1 MTFFSQ
7 CPVNESILILCLS
20 LPCNKYFSFIK
31 EICFKSK
38 ETINISL
45 FHKQN
50 IKKVKKQCLLF
61 LWYIVCFEDDDI
73 YIQARCFNG
82 LITKPL
88 TIYVGSTVSMLASIY
103 SKTVSSCAACH
114 VDSTKAEFSL
124 WTLCSSTLAL
134 RTLAPRS
141 IEQSIS

>member
-1 MTFFSQ
+1 MKAYSF
-7 CPVNESILILCLS
+7 LCLS

-31 EICFKSK
+31 EICFKST

-50 IKKVKKQCLLF
+50 IKKVEKQCLLF
-61 LWYIVCFEDDDI
+61 LWYIVCFKDNDI
-73 YIQARCFNG
+73 YIQARRCFNG

-88 TIYVGSTVSMLASIY
+88 IIYVGSTVSMSASIC
-103 SKTVSSCAACH
+103 SKTLSSCAACH
-114 VDSTKAEFSL
+114 VDSTEAEFSL
-124 WTLCSSTLAL
+124 WTLCSSTPAL
-134 RTLAPRS
+134 RTLAPQS